1 MVAKRIIP
9 CLDVADGRVVKGV
22 NFVGLR
28 DAGDPV
34 ELACLYSASGA
45 DELVFLDI
53 AASHQGRA
61 TLVDLVRRTAE
72 AVTIPFTVG
81 GGIGSVEGI
90 TELLRAGADKISLN
104 SAAVRDP
111 QLVSRGAER
120 FGCQCIVVAIDARR
134 RPGPV
139 LHRLGSD
146 EKAAD
151 GNGADANGAGEKA
164 AGWDVFVKGG
174 RENTG
179 LDAVAWAQRAVALG
193 AGEILLTSMDG
204 DGTQAG
210 YDLALTRAVAEAVD
224 VPVIASGG
232 AGCIDHIAEAL
243 APGPEGGSASAALL
257 ASLLH
262 DRVLSVEEIKTE
274 LLGRGLH
281 LRPLEI
287 MNKSQP
293 L

>member
-34 ELACLYSASGA
+34 ELACRYSASGA

-53 AASHQGRA
+53 AASHQGRS
-61 TLVDLVRRTAE
+61 TLVELVRRTAE

-81 GGIGSVEGI
+81 GGIRSVEGI

-104 SAAVRDP
+104 SSAVADP
-111 QLVSRGAER
+111 NLVAEGAQR
-120 FGCQCIVVAIDARR
+120 FGCQCIVVAIDARAR
-134 RPGPV
+134 RD
-139 LHRLGSD
+139 GS
-146 EKAAD
+146 
-151 GNGADANGAGEKA
+151 GSPTG
-164 AGWDVFVKGG
+164 GWDVFVKGG

-179 LDAVAWAQRAVALG
+179 LDAVTWAQQVVALG

-210 YDLALTRAVAEAVD
+210 YDLALTRAVAEAVA

-232 AGCIDHIAEAL
+232 AGCIADIGAAL
-243 APGPEGGSASAALL
+243 GEGRASAALL

-262 DRVLSVEEIKTE
+262 DGVLTVEQIKTE
-274 LLGRGLH
+274 LLAQGVN
-281 LRPLEI
+281 LRPLE
-287 MNKSQP
+287 QAAAA
-293 L
+293 

>member
-34 ELACLYSASGA
+34 ELACRYSASGA

-81 GGIGSVEGI
+81 GGISTVEGI
-90 TELLRAGADKISLN
+90 TELLRAGADKVSLN
-104 SAAVRDP
+104 SSAVRDP
-111 QLVSRGAER
+111 ELVARGAER

-134 RPGPV
+134 R
-139 LHRLGSD
+139 
-146 EKAAD
+146 E
-151 GNGADANGAGEKA
+151 AG
-164 AGWDVFVKGG
+164 GWDVYVKGG

-179 LDAVAWAQRAVALG
+179 LDAVEWAKRVVALG

-210 YDLALTRAVAEAVD
+210 YELELTREVADAVE

-232 AGCIDHIAEAL
+232 AGCIDHIAQAL
-243 APGPEGGSASAALL
+243 DSGPAGGHASAALL

-262 DRVLSVEEIKTE
+262 DGVLTVEEIKRD
-274 LLGRGLH
+274 LLRRGLTI
-281 LRPLEI
+281 RPLEH
-287 MNKSQP
+287 P
-293 L
+293 EARAA

>member
-9 CLDVADGRVVKGV
+9 CLDVAAGRVVKGV

-34 ELACLYSASGA
+34 ELACRYSASGA

-53 AASHQGRA
+53 AASHEGRS
-61 TLVDLVRRTAE
+61 TLVELVRRTAE

-81 GGIGSVEGI
+81 GGISSVEGI
-90 TELLRAGADKISLN
+90 TQLLRAGADKISLN
-104 SAAVRDP
+104 SAAVGDP
-111 QLVSRGAER
+111 ALVARGADQ

-134 RPGPV
+134 RHGNQVAARGP
-139 LHRLGSD
+139 
-146 EKAAD
+146 
-151 GNGADANGAGEKA
+151 
-164 AGWDVFVKGG
+164 GWDVYVKGG
-174 RENTG
+174 RQNTG
-179 LDAVAWAQRAVALG
+179 LDALAWAQEVVQWG

-210 YDLALTRAVAEAVD
+210 YDLALTQAVAEAVP

-232 AGCIDHIAEAL
+232 AGCIDHIAAAL
-243 APGPEGGSASAALL
+243 EEGQASAALL

-262 DRVLSVEEIKTE
+262 DGVLTVEAIKRD
-274 LLGRGLH
+274 LLARGLA
-281 LRPLEI
+281 LRPLVGE
-287 MNKSQP
+287 P
-293 L
+293 APAGPFGDDRAVA